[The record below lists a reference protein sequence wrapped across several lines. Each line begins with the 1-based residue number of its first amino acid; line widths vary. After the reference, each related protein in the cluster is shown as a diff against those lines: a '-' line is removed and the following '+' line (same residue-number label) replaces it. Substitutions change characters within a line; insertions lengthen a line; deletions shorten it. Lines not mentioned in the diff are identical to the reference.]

1 MSLSFLFTYHLCNI
15 INKRRDSCGGET
27 SVKKK
32 MKSLKLV
39 LKETL
44 LEKVFRDPLRPRKQ
58 NSLSFNVRNKKPL
71 NGSPPDSPFAW
82 AVLVLDAS
90 TLKILQSCFQTHELT
105 AENIACIE
113 MLHNYKRAPI
123 PLHAIYFLSVVT
135 ILNILVNERIY

>member
-1 MSLSFLFTYHLCNI
+1 
-15 INKRRDSCGGET
+15 
-27 SVKKK
+27 

-58 NSLSFNVRNKKPL
+58 NSSSFNDRNKRSV
-71 NGSPPDSPFAW
+71 NGSPLDSPFAW

>member
-1 MSLSFLFTYHLCNI
+1 
-15 INKRRDSCGGET
+15 
-27 SVKKK
+27 

-58 NSLSFNVRNKKPL
+58 NSSSFNDGNKRPPD
-71 NGSPPDSPFAW
+71 NGSSSDSPFAW

-113 MLHNYKRAPI
+113 MVHNYKRAPI

-135 ILNILVNERIY
+135 ILSILINDRIY